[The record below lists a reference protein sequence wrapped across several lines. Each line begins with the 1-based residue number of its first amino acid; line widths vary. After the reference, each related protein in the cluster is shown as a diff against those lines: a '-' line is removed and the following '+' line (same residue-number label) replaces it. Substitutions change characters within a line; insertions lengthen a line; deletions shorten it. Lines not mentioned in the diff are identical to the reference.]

1 MSSKFHFKPNLI
13 NFILR
18 NFRYLEL
25 ILLPTLINF
34 MGSIIYYQKKVFF
47 PNYVVRFQ
55 YLYTHQNHNLLF
67 LNLNY
72 PILSHLFLILT
83 KFNLLFDPATTTI
96 VSNYEFLNFKI
107 QFNQSPTFLTINL
120 QYFILVILVN
130 QFPLYFILLPVKI
143 TI

>member
-1 MSSKFHFKPNLI
+1 
-13 NFILR
+13 
-18 NFRYLEL
+18 
-25 ILLPTLINF
+25 

-72 PILSHLFLILT
+72 PILNHLFLILA
-83 KFNLLFDPATTTI
+83 KSNLLFDPATTTI